1 MTVCSV
7 QLYIGWWLVEK
18 MVVCKCKV
26 RSHLHLEEVRSHMDW
41 IVRMRR
47 VVVKMEVVKAL
58 KIVMM
63 AVMVMRLRSR
73 MMMEMR
79 LTLK

>member
-1 MTVCSV
+1 M

-63 AVMVMRLRSR
+63 VMRLRSR

-79 LTLK
+79 QTLK